1 MNKIVTAFIVSI
13 CMLLSVC
20 FIGSLVLAKD
30 TKEFQISFTLEGFE
44 VSGSFY
50 EPHKE

>member
-1 MNKIVTAFIVSI
+1 MKKVVATFVVTI
-13 CMLLSVC
+13 CILLSVC

-30 TKEFQISFTLEGFE
+30 TKEFHISFTLKGFE

-50 EPHKE
+50 ESK